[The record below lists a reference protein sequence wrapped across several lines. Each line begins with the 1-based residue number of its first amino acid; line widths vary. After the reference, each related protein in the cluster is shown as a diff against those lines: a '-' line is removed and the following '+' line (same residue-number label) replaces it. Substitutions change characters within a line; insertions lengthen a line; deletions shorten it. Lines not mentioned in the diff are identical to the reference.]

1 MRRSSRTSSR
11 PPNAPL
17 WNYQSDAAVPGV
29 RLGNPVGV
37 SSAQASA
44 PDAFQ
49 TPSIDVSDMMDT
61 TRTEDE
67 EQS

>member
-1 MRRSSRTSSR
+1 M
-11 PPNAPL
+11 
-17 WNYQSDAAVPGV
+17 WNYQSDAAVPGA
-29 RLGNPVGV
+29 RLGTGRRQLRP
-37 SSAQASA
+37 ASA

>member
-1 MRRSSRTSSR
+1 M
-11 PPNAPL
+11 